1 MIYVALSVVCSV
13 MLGFLFKLFPR
24 YGVDSFQAIV
34 VNYFTCVTCGWLL
47 MGKFPI
53 ATQGIDAPWVPYA
66 FALSI
71 VFISGFNLAALTVR
85 YFGVT
90 IGQIMQKMSI
100 LITVPFA
107 ILAYHETS
115 GVLKILG
122 FLAALA
128 SIILVN
134 LPTRTVSGINPT
146 EAPRGARLLWIPIL
160 TWVLSG
166 ILEVLFVRVQK
177 EGIIDPNDPSF
188 ITTVFGFAGVIGL
201 LIATIGLAQ
210 GKMRFSWRNILG
222 GILLGIPNFGSML
235 FMLRALGSG
244 LEGSFVFPTVNVSI
258 ILVTTIGAV
267 ALFQERLSKINWVGI
282 GLAVAAIALIS
293 G

>member
-34 VNYFTCVTCGWLL
+34 VNYFTCVACGWLL

-66 FALSI
+66 LI
-71 VFISGFNLAALTVR
+71 LGVIFISGFNFAAQTVR

-100 LITVPFA
+100 LMTVPFA
-107 ILAYHETS
+107 ILAYHESS
-115 GVLKILG
+115 GIGKIIG
-122 FLAALA
+122 FLAALG

-134 LPTRTVSGINPT
+134 LPARTVSDATPK
-146 EAPRGARLLWIPIL
+146 EAPRGTRLLWLPVA
-160 TWVLSG
+160 TWLLSG
-166 ILEVLFVRVQK
+166 ILEVLFVKVQK
-177 EGIIDPNDPSF
+177 ENIIDPNDPSF
-188 ITTVFGFAGVIGL
+188 ITTIFGTAGVLGLIITIIGL
-201 LIATIGLAQ
+201 IQ
-210 GKMRFSWRNILG
+210 GKLRFSWRNVAG
-222 GILLGIPNFGSML
+222 GIILGIPNYGSML

-244 LEGSFVFPTVNVSI
+244 LEGSFVFPATNVSI

-267 ALFQERLSKINWVGI
+267 ALFQERLSKINWLGI